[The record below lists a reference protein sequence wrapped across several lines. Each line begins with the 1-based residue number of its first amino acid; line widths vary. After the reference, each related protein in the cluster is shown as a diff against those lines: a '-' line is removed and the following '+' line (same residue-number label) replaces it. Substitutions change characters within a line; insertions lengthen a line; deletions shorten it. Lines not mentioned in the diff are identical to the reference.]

1 MVVLLVSRVVVV
13 IYAVVAVCS
22 VCVVCVVGVVA
33 VSGFELLLWF
43 SWFYPVQLSWYY
55 CCRLDLCC

>member
-13 IYAVVAVCS
+13 IYAVVA